1 MVHLISDLYSGSAT
15 IDTLTKLCNS
25 NTKHIKINGNIGSFL
40 PIAIAN
46 IAAKFPEQHHCV
58 ILPDY
63 ESAAYFTNDLE
74 NIFEEQQENYP
85 SKQILLYPSSHK
97 KPYQTNTTCHA
108 NILLRTEVLEKLASN
123 PPTVLVSFPEALTE
137 KMIRAKELNKH
148 SFTLTVGDCVVQDDI
163 LDLLEK
169 YNFQRVDFVISPGE
183 YALRGGILDVFSFDY
198 EQPYRIEFFGDN
210 IESLRTFDPVSQLSI
225 KTLETVKIL
234 PDLETNP
241 IAQTRYESIL
251 SYFSSFQTHLWING
265 IDFSTNKIKQL
276 YQTAETA
283 FQELPSPSVKHIP
296 PQEIYLSK
304 EEFSSQIENF
314 QVFEFG
320 NQTPYFEDSETID
333 LHLAPQP
340 SFNKNF
346 HFLVQNLNHYS
357 EQHYQ
362 NFFCVNNDKQKQRIE
377 KVLQEFSSENTPVLI
392 NYLPLALASGF
403 IDHDNKILLYTDH
416 ELFERYH
423 KYKVQDHRQDHESLT
438 IKELFELKPGDYVT
452 HIDYGVGRFG
462 GLEKIETNGH
472 RQETLRL
479 VYKDNDILY
488 VSIHA
493 LHKISR
499 YVGKD
504 GSEPTLHRL
513 GSSTWENLKRKTK
526 QQVKDIAKDLI
537 KLYAERKAAKGFA
550 FSADSYLQDEL
561 EASFIYEDTPDQ
573 HKATRDVKHDMEAQ
587 SPMDRLICGDVGF
600 GKTEIAIRAAFK
612 AVADSKQ
619 VAVLVP
625 TTVLSMQHF
634 RTFSERLKNMPCKV
648 AHINRFCSTKE
659 KNQIKKDIK
668 SGNIDILIG
677 THRLIGKDL
686 EFKDLG
692 LLIIDEEQKFGVS
705 VKERLKQMKVNI
717 DTLTLSAT
725 PIPRTLQ
732 FSLMGARDLSIINT
746 PPPNRYPVKTEIHT
760 FDKEL
765 IRDCIL
771 FELQRGGQVYF
782 VHNRVQ
788 DIMEIAGLI
797 QGLLPDA
804 HIAVAHGKMDGKK
817 LEDIMLS
824 FIEGEYDI
832 LVSTSIVE
840 NGLDIPNANTII
852 INNAQNFGLAD
863 LHQLRGRVGR
873 SNKKSFCYLLTPPLV
888 GLSEEAQKRLKA
900 INDFSNIGS
909 GFNIA
914 MRDLDIRGAGNIL
927 GAEQSGFISEI
938 GFDMYHKILNEAIQ
952 ELKTNEFKD
961 LYTEVKGDDSAN
973 IPFVNE
979 CRIETDLELLIPN
992 EYVSNVTERLSL
1004 YKELDSLETDE
1015 ELTAFNNRLKDRFGT
1030 IPPQTME
1037 LIEIVRLRRMAKDLG
1052 FEKLILKQG
1061 KMVAHFVSNKNSD
1074 YYQSEL
1080 FGKILQYLQGYQ
1092 RNCRIKQSSEK
1103 LTLIFSPLKTL
1114 SDAIKL
1120 FSELMEATQ

>member
-1 MVHLISDLYSGSAT
+1 MDNIIPDLYA
-15 IDTLTKLCNS
+15 
-25 NTKHIKINGNIGSFL
+25 NTRIIEALKTHSLNNTTHTKINGSIGSFL
-40 PIAIAN
+40 PIAMASLISRLQGKN
-46 IAAKFPEQHHCV
+46 HFI

-63 ESAAYFTNDLE
+63 EAAAYFANDLE
-74 NIFEEQQENYP
+74 NIFGEQQENYQ
-85 SKQILLYPSSHK
+85 KKKILLYPSSHK
-97 KPYQTNTTCHA
+97 KPYQTDETRHA
-108 NILLRTEVLEKLASN
+108 NILLRTEVMERLVSD

-137 KMIRAKELNKH
+137 KTMQPKELQKH
-148 SFTLTVGDCVVQDDI
+148 SFTIKPGDHILLDDV
-163 LDLLEK
+163 LDFLEE
-169 YNFQRVDFVISPGE
+169 YFFQRVDFVISPGQ
-183 YALRGGILDVFSFDY
+183 YALRGGILDVFSFDH
-198 EQPYRIEFFGDN
+198 ERPYRIEFFGDDV
-210 IESLRTFDPVSQLSI
+210 ESLRTFDPVSQLSVEPLVSI
-225 KTLETVKIL
+225 KIL
-234 PDLETNP
+234 PDLETHT
-241 IAQTRYESIL
+241 IEHARYASLFSYL
-251 SYFSSFQTHLWING
+251 SKEHTQLWING
-265 IDFSTNKIKQL
+265 IEFSAEKLDRLFQLAQAAFSKLAPTPIKHL
-276 YQTAETA
+276 T
-283 FQELPSPSVKHIP
+283 
-296 PQEIYLSK
+296 PQEIYFPGA
-304 EEFSSQIENF
+304 EFLEQIETF
-314 QVFEFG
+314 QVIEFG
-320 NQTPYFEDSETID
+320 NQTPYFTDSEVID
-333 LHLAPQP
+333 MNIDPQP

-346 HFLVQNLNHYS
+346 NLLIENLNHYS

-362 NFFCVNNDKQKQRIE
+362 NFFCVDNEKQKQRVE
-377 KVLQEFSSENTPVLI
+377 KVLHEFSSESTPILI
-392 NYLPLALASGF
+392 HYLPVALTSGF

-423 KYKVQDHRQDHESLT
+423 RYKTPDHQKDHEALT

-462 GLEKIETNGH
+462 GLETIETNGH
-472 RQETLRL
+472 KQETLRL

-513 GSSTWENLKRKTK
+513 GSSAWKNLRSKTK
-526 QQVKDIAKDLI
+526 QRVKDIAKDLI
-537 KLYAERKAAKGFA
+537 KLYAERKASKGFA

-573 HKATRDVKHDMEAQ
+573 HKATIDVKRDMEDQ

-612 AVADSKQ
+612 AVADNKQ

-625 TTVLSMQHF
+625 TTILSMQHF
-634 RTFSERLKNMPCKV
+634 RTFSERLKGMPCKV
-648 AHINRFCSTKE
+648 AHINRFCTTKE
-659 KNQIKKDIK
+659 KNQIKKDIR
-668 SGNIDILIG
+668 SGAIDILIG
-677 THRLIGKDL
+677 THRLIGKDI

-692 LLIIDEEQKFGVS
+692 LLIIDEEQKFGVG
-705 VKERLKQMKVNI
+705 VKERLKQLKVNV

-746 PPPNRYPVKTEIHT
+746 PPPNRYPVRTEIHP
-760 FDKEL
+760 FDKDI
-765 IRDCIL
+765 IRDSIL

-804 HIAVAHGKMDGKK
+804 HIAIAHGQMDGKK
-817 LEDIMLS
+817 LEDIMIA

-873 SNKKSFCYLLTPPLV
+873 SNKKSFCYLLTPPFIELN
-888 GLSEEAQKRLKA
+888 SDAQKRLQA

-909 GFNIA
+909 GFSIA

-952 ELKTNEFKD
+952 ELKTTEFRD
-961 LYTEVKGDDSAN
+961 LYAKTENDATAPL
-973 IPFVNE
+973 PFVSE
-979 CRIETDLELLIPN
+979 CRIETDFELLIPN
-992 EYVSNVTERLSL
+992 EYVSNITERLSL

-1015 ELTAFNNRLKDRFGT
+1015 ELEAFKDRLKDRFGT
-1030 IPPQTME
+1030 IPTQTIE
-1037 LIEIVRLRRMAKDLG
+1037 LVEVIKLRRMAKTLG

-1061 KMVAHFVSNKNSD
+1061 KMIAHFAAVENSD

-1080 FGKILQYLQGYQ
+1080 FGKLIAHLQRYEK
-1092 RNCRIKQSSEK
+1092 NCRIKQTPERLS
-1103 LTLIFSPLKTL
+1103 LVFAPLKTL
-1114 SDAIKL
+1114 SAVSKL
-1120 FSELMEATQ
+1120 MLELFQITR